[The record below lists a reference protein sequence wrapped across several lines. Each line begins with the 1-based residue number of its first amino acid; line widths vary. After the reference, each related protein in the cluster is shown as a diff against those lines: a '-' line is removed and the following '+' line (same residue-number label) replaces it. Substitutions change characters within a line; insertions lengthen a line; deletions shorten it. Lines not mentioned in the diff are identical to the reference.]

1 MGPPLGAS
9 SHTAPTH
16 EKRDKWGIRANGG
29 GFQPPQS
36 SETAKGDEVGKSVRT
51 VERIDGVTSRLPTG
65 LVRHPWEHHMRLNMG
80 ADIRKGMVFLL
91 MRLLSNAK

>member
-1 MGPPLGAS
+1 MGNQS
-9 SHTAPTH
+9 
-16 EKRDKWGIRANGG
+16 KGG
-29 GFQPPQS
+29 GFQPTHS
-36 SETAKGDEVGKSVRT
+36 SETAKGDEGGRSVRT